1 MAGGPSHPYFPQDAV
16 IPGYTPNTMSIPV
29 ILGAFNAFAGTSVV
43 GSVALAKWSNP
54 SLKRAD
60 LFVVG
65 WFALCEY
72 LRPLRFTSYSTN
84 RSTTRRIPAY
94 LFRRSHPSHL
104 PLPIHPL
111 LTPT

>member
-65 WFALCEY
+65 WFALCQCG
-72 LRPLRFTSYSTN
+72 PLRFPSHSTN
-84 RSTTRRIPAY
+84 LSTTRRIPA
-94 LFRRSHPSHL
+94 HL
-104 PLPIHPL
+104 L
-111 LTPT
+111 